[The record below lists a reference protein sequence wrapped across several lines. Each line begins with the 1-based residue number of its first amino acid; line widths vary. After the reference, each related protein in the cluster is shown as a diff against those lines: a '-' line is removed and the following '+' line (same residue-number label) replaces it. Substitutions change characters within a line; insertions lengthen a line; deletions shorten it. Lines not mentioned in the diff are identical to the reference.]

1 MTKIPFANITMEAE
15 SQRTACT
22 FDDIFKHVN
31 SFGRYPQMMYFAF
44 SFGFIFT
51 MEGQFSGL
59 VFLMGTPRFHCATP
73 NITCSPNTCCNN
85 CTEYEFDGPMRT
97 TVSEWSL
104 ICGRAY
110 LGTVL
115 QACDFSG
122 MVLGSLISG
131 NLSDRLG
138 RKKWCLYSAIILL
151 ISSTSSSF
159 VDCPSFF
166 AFLRFVVGM
175 STISLA
181 LAQYTYCLEAVG
193 PEWRTMA
200 GSAQGFFWN
209 GNSVLA
215 VLAAYLVRYWRN
227 LILVYSTALLPIL
240 FAWKWIPESPRW
252 LVAHGYVDEAY
263 SVIMKYGPKKGKE
276 SVDSAAL
283 RDLIQNIH
291 QDQIKEEKE
300 AKIYNYMDLLR
311 GRKLRKWS
319 CILFYQW
326 FSVALVTFGM
336 YLFVEQLAGNLFV
349 NYTIMRTVTTLRV
362 FINWIVY
369 GKFGRRFSHG
379 VFQVMTGLIL
389 LLILAVYKDYPKVT
403 TGLGLAGSILSA
415 NWSGLYLITSEIY
428 PTVIRNSG
436 LSAGSTVARI
446 GAVLSPFIVMTGRL
460 PGLSTAFPVSIFGTM
475 AVTAGLSTYLL
486 PETLFLKM
494 CQTIKETEV
503 AQEYYGLP
511 CWGKSR
517 DTDERAQ
524 AEIEGKEEI
533 TRL

>member
-1 MTKIPFANITMEAE
+1 
-15 SQRTACT
+15 
-22 FDDIFKHVN
+22 
-31 SFGRYPQMMYFAF
+31 
-44 SFGFIFT
+44 
-51 MEGQFSGL
+51 
-59 VFLMGTPRFHCATP
+59 
-73 NITCSPNTCCNN
+73 
-85 CTEYEFDGPMRT
+85 
-97 TVSEWSL
+97 
-104 ICGRAY
+104 
-110 LGTVL
+110 
-115 QACDFSG
+115 
-122 MVLGSLISG
+122 
-131 NLSDRLG
+131 
-138 RKKWCLYSAIILL
+138 
-151 ISSTSSSF
+151 
-159 VDCPSFF
+159 
-166 AFLRFVVGM
+166 
-175 STISLA
+175 
-181 LAQYTYCLEAVG
+181 
-193 PEWRTMA
+193 MA

-240 FAWKWIPESPRW
+240 FAWKWIPESPRWLVAHGYVDKAHSVIMKYGPKKGKESVDSAALRDLIQNIHQDQIKEEKEAKIYNYMDLLRGRKLRKWSCILFYQWFSVALVTFGMYLFVEQLAGDLFVNYTIMRTVTTLRVFINWIVYGKWIPESPRW

-389 LLILAVYKDYPKVT
+389 LLILAVYK
-403 TGLGLAGSILSA
+403 GSS
-415 NWSGLYLITSEIY
+415 SGLEYGF
-428 PTVIRNSG
+428 SG
-436 LSAGSTVARI
+436 FHIWHHGSYRWPFDVSASRD
-446 GAVLSPFIVMTGRL
+446 AVLKDVPDDKRDRSRSRVLWATLLGEI
-460 PGLSTAFPVSIFGTM
+460 
-475 AVTAGLSTYLL
+475 AGY
-486 PETLFLKM
+486 
-494 CQTIKETEV
+494 
-503 AQEYYGLP
+503 
-511 CWGKSR
+511 R
-517 DTDERAQ
+517 
-524 AEIEGKEEI
+524 
-533 TRL
+533 

>member
-97 TVSEWSL
+97 TVSE
-104 ICGRAY
+104 
-110 LGTVL
+110 
-115 QACDFSG
+115 
-122 MVLGSLISG
+122 
-131 NLSDRLG
+131 
-138 RKKWCLYSAIILL
+138 L